1 MRSEDLDC
9 VAHNIPRHRD
19 VLLNELPTQ
28 IFMLLPL
35 LLLLLLLL
43 YVLYR
48 VLTRVPA
55 CNARKKMKLQE
66 GIAYRKNWR
75 GTFE

>member
-1 MRSEDLDC
+1 MRSEDLDH

-19 VLLNELPTQ
+19 VLLNELPKQ

-43 YVLYR
+43 LLHVFHHVIIPER
-48 VLTRVPA
+48 EAPPS
-55 CNARKKMKLQE
+55 K
-66 GIAYRKNWR
+66 
-75 GTFE
+75 